1 MQRPVNSSHK
11 YDHGLSQLLHDEL
24 HWLDVPDRVQYTL
37 AVTVLQWLQNRALK
51 YLVDCCV
58 PVSDVATR
66 QHLRHHLTVP
76 RYLGSTFCR

>member
-1 MQRPVNSSHK
+1 MTTVSGDFMKQRSHK

-24 HWLDVPDRVQYTL
+24 HWFDVSERVQYKL
-37 AVTVLQWLQNRALK
+37 AVTVLQYLQNRAPK

-66 QHLRHHLTVP
+66 QHYTPPVDI
-76 RYLGSTFCR
+76 T